1 MLAAT
6 CLHACAA
13 SNHEKDTKL
22 LEPWEMEYST
32 KRVTHPA
39 MDEEGNVVEGSTE
52 STVLIPKLLS
62 VLGSAIEEVVM
73 VVPEDPE
80 VRPFLR
86 NNRDDHSTR
95 VILVRDRR
103 EHWAL
108 NFDKTV
114 S

>member
-1 MLAAT
+1 
-6 CLHACAA
+6 
-13 SNHEKDTKL
+13 
-22 LEPWEMEYST
+22 
-32 KRVTHPA
+32 
-39 MDEEGNVVEGSTE
+39 MDEEGNVIDGSTE

-80 VRPFLR
+80 V
-86 NNRDDHSTR
+86 NRDDHSSR

>member
-1 MLAAT
+1 
-6 CLHACAA
+6 
-13 SNHEKDTKL
+13 
-22 LEPWEMEYST
+22 
-32 KRVTHPA
+32 
-39 MDEEGNVVEGSTE
+39 MDEEGNVIDGSTE

-62 VLGSAIEEVVM
+62 VLGSATEEAVM
-73 VVPEDPE
+73 VVPEDPPE
-80 VRPFLR
+80 VRPFLQS
-86 NNRDDHSTR
+86 NRDDHSSR